1 MTFSIFESVRD
12 IFRLMFSD
20 QVLVP
25 SVIITFVLVLAYCIF
40 CFVRWLF
47 HRKKITKYVIFD
59 NCKM

>member
-1 MTFSIFESVRD
+1 MTFSVLESVRD

-25 SVIITFVLVLAYCIF
+25 SVIITFVLVLVYCIF

-47 HRKKITKYVIFD
+47 HRKKITK
-59 NCKM
+59 

>member
-47 HRKKITKYVIFD
+47 HRKKITK
-59 NCKM
+59 